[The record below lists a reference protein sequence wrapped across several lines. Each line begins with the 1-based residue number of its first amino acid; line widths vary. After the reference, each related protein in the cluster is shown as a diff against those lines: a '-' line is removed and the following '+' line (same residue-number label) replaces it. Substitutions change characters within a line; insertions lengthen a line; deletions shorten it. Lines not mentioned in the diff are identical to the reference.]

1 MWRSCAFSDSSRSAK
16 SRCSARSSASGM
28 SVGSS
33 YASAAIAVAAPSS
46 RRRIARSRT
55 TCAWRSISTA
65 VGTVSVPARTVELFA
80 ARELD
85 LDRQRVDALAAL
97 QERTRRVVDQPVAR
111 DVEVVRAKEVGDL
124 EDRVPVDEQAPQDL
138 LLGAI
143 VERHLPLG
151 AA

>member
-1 MWRSCAFSDSSRSAK
+1 VR
-16 SRCSARSSASGM
+16 
-28 SVGSS
+28 
-33 YASAAIAVAAPSS
+33 VALDLDRGRHRLRDRPQV
-46 RRRIARSRT
+46 RD
-55 TCAWRSISTA
+55 
-65 VGTVSVPARTVELFA
+65 PARTVELFA

-124 EDRVPVDEQAPQDL
+124 EDRVPVDEQAPEDL

-151 AA
+151 AAYLKRHLRSIERTF